1 MKIFI
6 SMPMHG
12 KSDEDILRDREFNI
26 QMIKLQL
33 PSSVDA
39 EFIDSFTKPEEII
52 GNRVKMLGHSIM
64 LLADAD
70 VCVFVPGWKESLGC
84 LTEFDVCKRYGI
96 KTIFIQEPIYNLP
109 TSGNNDTD
117 KINMDGENEC
127 MDSLEMPIS
136 E

>member
-26 QMIKLQL
+26 HMIKLQL
-33 PSSVDA
+33 PSSADA

-70 VCVFVPGWKESLGC
+70 VCVFVPGWNESLGC

-96 KTIFIQEPIYNLP
+96 RTIFIQEPLYNLP
-109 TSGNNDTD
+109 TSVNNNTEET
-117 KINMDGENEC
+117 KVDGENEC
-127 MDSLEMPIS
+127 TDSSEMPIS